1 MHIIKKIKIKNPIN
15 DNDKKTLLGLV
26 GMLSEDELKEL
37 IYEVLT
43 PIGYNLMVAPKE
55 VDFLIDNLSSILSFG
70 INNTI
75 HKL

>member
-1 MHIIKKIKIKNPIN
+1 
-15 DNDKKTLLGLV
+15 
-26 GMLSEDELKEL
+26 MLSEDELKEL

-43 PIGYNLMVAPKE
+43 PIGYNLMVSPKE
-55 VDFLIDNLSSILSFG
+55 IDFLIDNLSSILSFG